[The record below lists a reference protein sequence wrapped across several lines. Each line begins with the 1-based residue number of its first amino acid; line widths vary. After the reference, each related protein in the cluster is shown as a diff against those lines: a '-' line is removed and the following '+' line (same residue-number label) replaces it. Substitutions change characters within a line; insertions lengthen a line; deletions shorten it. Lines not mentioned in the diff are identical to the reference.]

1 MKVQPDQK
9 IPTTVLW
16 DEAYLAYKFSESHPM
31 APKRLDMTA
40 RLAEDLGLFSL
51 PQISIE
57 APYVASDEE
66 LAWVH
71 EPEYVQAVRDASA
84 GKFESM
90 PERGLGTEDDP
101 IFPALHEASARIGG
115 GSLVAAEQILSEK
128 SARAVNFAGG
138 MHHAMPEKA
147 AGFCVYNDAAMAIH
161 RMLDAGVQRVV
172 YIDIDAHHGDGVE
185 RMFWNEPRVLT
196 ISVHETGLSLFP
208 GTGFANEIG
217 GPDAL
222 GSAVNLALPPGT
234 GDGAWLRAFHAIVPQ
249 LVRAFEPEIIVSQH
263 GCDSHSQDPLTNLEL
278 SVDAQRQAAI
288 DIGQLA
294 KEVCENRWLSC
305 GGGGYNPVAV
315 VPRSWAHLIAVTADE
330 PLPVTVET
338 PERWRRYVKEAY
350 GVEAPEKMGDDVD
363 LWWRS
368 WEVGY
373 NPNDDVDRTIMATRK
388 EVFPLYGLDPW
399 FD

>member
-1 MKVQPDQK
+1 MKVQAEQK
-9 IPTTVLW
+9 LPTTVLW
-16 DEAYLAYKFSESHPM
+16 DESFLAYKFSEAHPM

-40 RLAEDLGLFSL
+40 RLAENLGLFAL
-51 PQISIE
+51 PQMNIE

-71 EPEYVQAVRDASA
+71 EPEYIKAVRDASD

-115 GSLVAAEQILSEK
+115 GSLVAAEMILSEK
-128 SARAVNFAGG
+128 AVRAINFAGG
-138 MHHAMPEKA
+138 MHHAMPDKA

-161 RMLDAGVQRVV
+161 RMLEAGLSKIV
-172 YIDIDAHHGDGVE
+172 YIDVDAHHGDGVE
-185 RMFWNEPRVLT
+185 RMFWNDPRVLT

-234 GDGAWLRAFHAIVPQ
+234 GDGAWLRAFHAVVPQ
-249 LVRAFEPEIIVSQH
+249 LVRAFQPEVIVSQH

-278 SVDAQRQAAI
+278 SVDAQRQAAL
-288 DIGQLA
+288 DIGQLT
-294 KEVCENRWLSC
+294 KEVCEGRWITC
-305 GGGGYNPVAV
+305 GGGGYNPVHV
-315 VPRSWAHLIAVTADE
+315 VPRSWAHLVGVTADM
-330 PLPVTVET
+330 PVSLDIET
-338 PERWRRYVKEAY
+338 PERWRSYVKERY
-350 GVEAPEKMGDDVD
+350 NVDAPEKMGDGVD